1 MANCVDYDVNPL
13 YPFTQLN
20 DVNELFRRVR
30 IRNLDSM
37 IYNPFDSNDDDI
49 EQDLYALNSIQFD
62 IPLSSYMFDPDTIP
76 INNDCIKLRSFNI
89 RSSTLHL
96 EQFLDCQNSSF
107 DILCLCETRLTE
119 EHYKSVHIE
128 SFHSFHQGR
137 NRLGGGVSLYVKSTL
152 SPVLLPQLSFVTD
165 SLETVAAQFS
175 TSKGKRD
182 VIISVYRPPK
192 SNIADFMT
200 NIEQLIRD
208 VMEHTNQDVY
218 IAGDINID
226 LLKTTEQESINFA
239 NLMYSYNLYCMI
251 NKPTRVTETS
261 ATLID
266 HIWTSNGKNVK
277 SSYILVDDLT
287 DHFSVEGYF

>member
-30 IRNLDSM
+30 IRNLDNM

-49 EQDLYALNSIQFD
+49 EPDLYALNSIQFD

-137 NRLGGGVSLYVKSTL
+137 NRLLRTYVRNTYHHHLQEIFLAIAKEYTDWASPQQHPMQVSGWATMKGFV
-152 SPVLLPQLSFVTD
+152 SFD
-165 SLETVAAQFS
+165 CH
-175 TSKGKRD
+175 RD
-182 VIISVYRPPK
+182 
-192 SNIADFMT
+192 
-200 NIEQLIRD
+200 
-208 VMEHTNQDVY
+208 
-218 IAGDINID
+218 
-226 LLKTTEQESINFA
+226 
-239 NLMYSYNLYCMI
+239 
-251 NKPTRVTETS
+251 
-261 ATLID
+261 
-266 HIWTSNGKNVK
+266 
-277 SSYILVDDLT
+277 
-287 DHFSVEGYF
+287 